1 MNVRAVLPSPLE
13 EAKRVV
19 VKVGSALLVDEATGQ
34 ICGDWLDSLCD
45 DVARLKALGKDV
57 VVVTSGAIAVGRAPL
72 GLTGKALRLEEK
84 QAAAAAGQAKL
95 IHAYQDSLER
105 HGIAVAQVLLTLGDT
120 ESRRRFLNAGNTLE
134 TLLRLGVVPIVN
146 ENDTVATQEIR
157 YGDNDRLA
165 ARTAQMTAAE
175 ALLLFS
181 LDIDGL
187 YTADPTSDPDARH
200 IPVVAELSEEIER
213 MAGKPKGHGSG
224 GMVTK
229 ILAAQ
234 VCMAAGCAMA
244 IARGRDPHPI
254 AALLDG
260 ARCTWFLA
268 EDEPRAARK
277 RWIAGTLNPR
287 GTLIVDAGAV
297 EALYY
302 GKSLLPT
309 GITAIEGRFDRGDT
323 VVIKD
328 ANGHEL
334 ARGLSAYAS
343 KDARLLLGHKTQDIE
358 SLLGY
363 RGRSEI
369 IHRNDL
375 VLTRPA
381 NGHAH

>member
-1 MNVRAVLPSPLE
+1 MQTHSEQNPLS

-19 VKVGSALLVDEATGQ
+19 VKVGSALLVDESSGRIRAA
-34 ICGDWLDSLCD
+34 WLDSLCD
-45 DVARLKALGKDV
+45 DIARLRALGKDV
-57 VVVTSGAIAVGRAPL
+57 VVVTSGAIAVGREPL
-72 GLTGKALRLEEK
+72 GLSGKVLRLEEK

-95 IHAYQDSLER
+95 IHAYQDSLGR
-105 HGIAVAQVLLTLGDT
+105 HGIPVAQILLTLSDT
-120 ESRRRFLNAGNTLE
+120 ESRRRFLNASNTVE
-134 TLLRLGVVPIVN
+134 TLLKLGVVPVVN

-165 ARTAQMTAAE
+165 ARIAQMTAAE
-175 ALLLFS
+175 ALILFS

-187 YTADPTSDPDARH
+187 YTADPTSDPSARH
-200 IPVVAELSEEIER
+200 IPLVKELSDEVER

-244 IARGRDPHPI
+244 IARGRDDHPI

-260 ARCTWFLA
+260 ARCTWFVA
-268 EDEPRAARK
+268 DEEPRAARK

-287 GTLIVDAGAV
+287 GALIVDAGAV
-297 EALYY
+297 EALHH
-302 GKSLLPT
+302 GKSLLPA
-309 GITAIEGRFDRGDT
+309 GITAIEGRFDRGDA
-323 VVIKD
+323 VVVKD
-328 ANGHEL
+328 AAGHEL
-334 ARGLSAYAS
+334 ARGLSAYTS
-343 KDARLLLGHKTQDIE
+343 KDARLILGHKTQDIE
-358 SLLGY
+358 TLLGY
-363 RGRSEI
+363 RGRSEM

-381 NGHAH
+381 NGHPH